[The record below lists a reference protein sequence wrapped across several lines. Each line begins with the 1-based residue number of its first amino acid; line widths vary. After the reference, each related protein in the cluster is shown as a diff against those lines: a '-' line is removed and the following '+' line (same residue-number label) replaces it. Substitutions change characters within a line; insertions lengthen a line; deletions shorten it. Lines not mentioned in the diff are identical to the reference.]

1 MHAEVYGNRNH
12 DVVSDLASLLS
23 KDPTNFKMSFT
34 KARSPDG
41 TENSELTV
49 TMKDA
54 HVDQPL
60 ADADLQQPAADED
73 HTAEETMVY
82 IDELCRRS
90 CVQKRPN
97 IYVNV
102 FCILIFLCWQ
112 KDRPKLNDHEVPLSS
127 NGDGIGEE
135 KPNP

>member
-1 MHAEVYGNRNH
+1 VYGNRNH

-73 HTAEETMVY
+73 HTAEETM
-82 IDELCRRS
+82 
-90 CVQKRPN
+90 
-97 IYVNV
+97 
-102 FCILIFLCWQ
+102 
-112 KDRPKLNDHEVPLSS
+112 
-127 NGDGIGEE
+127 
-135 KPNP
+135 